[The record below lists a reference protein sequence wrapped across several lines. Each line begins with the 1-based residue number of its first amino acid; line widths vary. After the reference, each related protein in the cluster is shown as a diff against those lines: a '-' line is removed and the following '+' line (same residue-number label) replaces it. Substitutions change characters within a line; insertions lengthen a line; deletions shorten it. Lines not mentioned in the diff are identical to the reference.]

1 MFGVYTLQG
10 TNISPQIG
18 MLKMIFHFPR
28 WDMLIPWRVLAKQNF
43 RAIHK
48 FLQWGWPDQVLLT
61 RCWNGVITPL
71 NSFWRRGTTISNIF
85 FRSAKGFE
93 VLFRAHLLKWIEL
106 LRVLL
111 QKIHQ
116 TPMGRRWPVEA
127 LQICVR
133 RSARLGCPKGV
144 GVGPSLEGMG
154 GPLGWWMFC

>member
-1 MFGVYTLQG
+1 MSRNEQSSLSQQNSNCTIELLN
-10 TNISPQIG
+10 TEEISVANVRSIYW
-18 MLKMIFHFPR
+18 LK
-28 WDMLIPWRVLAKQNF
+28 KKY
-43 RAIHK
+43 RAIRK

-71 NSFWRRGTTISNIF
+71 NSFWRRRTTISNIF
-85 FRSAKGFE
+85 LRSAKGFE

-106 LRVLL
+106 LRILL